1 MLGPGLQVLSGAW
14 SGASHVGNLHI
25 DQVSKEAIC
34 IPAELCPR
42 PLFLDRAIAR
52 RANSIHKHEPG
63 LHFKEFEF
71 LHKIMHPSTTQM
83 PSQASGARG

>member
-1 MLGPGLQVLSGAW
+1 MGMQHQLGLSVHSVKG
-14 SGASHVGNLHI
+14 GNLHPGGTLSPAP
-25 DQVSKEAIC
+25 DQLLRNAGQE
-34 IPAELCPR
+34 R
-42 PLFLDRAIAR
+42 
-52 RANSIHKHEPG
+52 KHEPG